1 MSWDI
6 VLFNSRQT
14 INSVEEIDEEQL
26 APTDFCSVLESRF
39 ENIERSDNH
48 RRIKEDNFEIEYFT
62 DTENVS
68 NKILNLYGEQGLF
81 EIVILARQ
89 NGWQVFDTGLGEMI
103 NLDNPEINGYDNF
116 KKYLEEVLSGK

>member
-14 INSVEEIDEEQL
+14 IKLIEEIDEEQL
-26 APTDFCSVLESRF
+26 EPTDFCSALENQF
-39 ENIERSDNH
+39 DKIEKNDNH
-48 RRIKEDNFEIEYFT
+48 RRIIGNDFEIEYFE

-89 NGWQVFDTGLGEMI
+89 EGWQVFDTGLGEML
-103 NLDNPEINGYDNF
+103 NLDNPAINGYDNF
-116 KKYLEEVLSGK
+116 NKYLEQILNGK

>member
-14 INSVEEIDEEQL
+14 IELVEEIDEEQL
-26 APTDFCSVLESRF
+26 EPTDFCSALENQF
-39 ENIERSDNH
+39 DKIEKNDNH
-48 RRIKEDNFEIEYFT
+48 RRIIGNDFEIEYFA
-62 DTENVS
+62 DKENVS

-89 NGWQVFDTGLGEMI
+89 EGWQVFDTGLGEML

-116 KKYLEEVLSGK
+116 NKYLKQVLNGK

>member
-14 INSVEEIDEEQL
+14 IILAEEIDEEQL
-26 APTDFCSVLESRF
+26 EPTDFCSALENQF
-39 ENIERSDNH
+39 DKIERNDDH
-48 RRIKEDNFEIEYFT
+48 RRIIGNDFEIEYFA

-68 NKILNLYGEQGLF
+68 NKILNLYGEKGLF

-89 NGWQVFDTGLGEMI
+89 KGWQVFDTGLGEML
-103 NLDNPEINGYDNF
+103 NLDNPEVNGYDNF
-116 KKYLEEVLSGK
+116 NKYLEQILNGK

>member
-14 INSVEEIDEEQL
+14 IELVEEVIEEQL
-26 APTDFCSVLESRF
+26 EPTDFCSALENQF
-39 ENIERSDNH
+39 DKIEKNDNH
-48 RRIKEDNFEIEYFT
+48 RRIIGNDFEIEYFA

-89 NGWQVFDTGLGEMI
+89 EGWQVFDTGLGEML

-116 KKYLEEVLSGK
+116 NKYLKQVLNEK